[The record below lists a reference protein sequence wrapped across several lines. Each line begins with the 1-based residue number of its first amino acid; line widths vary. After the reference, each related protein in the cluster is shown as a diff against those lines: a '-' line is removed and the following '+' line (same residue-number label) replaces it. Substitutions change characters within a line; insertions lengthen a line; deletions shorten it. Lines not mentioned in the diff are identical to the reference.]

1 MFNIKYKG
9 NYKDDKDLIKRKSI
23 PKNAVEYGI
32 VSDLK
37 KELGR
42 GFLIILPLLIIM
54 LILIILKV
62 KNIDFHLKMDIH
74 FIISFLIV
82 IVSVYLLTIVHEY
95 IHALFYPIKCNKE
108 IWKSK
113 EQGAYFVY
121 CEEEISKGR
130 FIIMCLAPMFILGI
144 IPFIIWYIIPTFIPM
159 PYNISVSIIFWL
171 MTIVAMGDVSNVYYV
186 IKEVPK
192 KSKVFNHGLLKSF
205 YINRD

>member
-42 GFLIILPLLIIM
+42 GFLIILPLVIIM
-54 LILIILKV
+54 LVLIIIKV

-82 IVSVYLLTIVHEY
+82 IVSVYLLTIVHEI
-95 IHALFYPIKCNKE
+95 IHALFYPIKSNKE

-121 CEEEISKGR
+121 CEDEISKSR

-159 PYNISVSIIFWL
+159 PYNIAVSIIFWS
-171 MTIVAMGDVSNVYYV
+171 MTIVAMGDVSNVCYV

-192 KSKVFNHGLLKSF
+192 KAKVFNYGLLRSF
-205 YINRD
+205 YIK

>member
-42 GFLIILPLLIIM
+42 GFLIILPLVIIM
-54 LILIILKV
+54 LVLIIIKV

-74 FIISFLIV
+74 FIISFFIV
-82 IVSVYLLTIVHEY
+82 IVSVYLLTIVHEI
-95 IHALFYPIKCNKE
+95 IHALFYPIKSKKE

-121 CEEEISKGR
+121 CEDEISKSR

-159 PYNISVSIIFWL
+159 PYNIAVSIIFWL
-171 MTIVAMGDVSNVYYV
+171 MTIVAMGDVSNVCYV

-192 KSKVFNHGLLKSF
+192 KAKVFNYGLLRSF
-205 YINRD
+205 YIK